1 VIYQGIEPLFLWWT
15 IITDEF
21 TLILISGEIVPHGDK
36 LDVVCPAV
44 TLAFSG
50 TAREELFIRNDVYH
64 LSCALRALQRPDHL
78 FLLDRAFV
86 PLVEGCVIETSEI
99 LEICF
104 WDADF

>member
-1 VIYQGIEPLFLWWT
+1 MYLNRKKNPLLS
-15 IITDEF
+15 D
-21 TLILISGEIVPHGDK
+21 ISGEIVPHGDK
-36 LDVVCPAV
+36 LDVVCPAVDVVCPAV